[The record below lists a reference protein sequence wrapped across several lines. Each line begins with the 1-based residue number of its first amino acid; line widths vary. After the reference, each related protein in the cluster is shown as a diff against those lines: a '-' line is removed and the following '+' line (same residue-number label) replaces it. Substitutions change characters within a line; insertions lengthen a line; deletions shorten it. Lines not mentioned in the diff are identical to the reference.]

1 MQADGPPEGP
11 GAVAAPGGGV
21 VAPLQAVFEHSLTAA
36 QQLVI
41 ARVRDLLLRH
51 TFELHDIS
59 PAGER
64 IDRIPVAAYIPQI
77 ELRFGDDPRLMVAAF
92 HVRSKEAK
100 QVLVWASSLFFQYLH
115 YHVARISS
123 LNGNPHPMD
132 WEAHQDPTA
141 PARVKSWVEGGG
153 SLIERM
159 HRTNQ

>member
-1 MQADGPPEGP
+1 MQEGRPPEQP
-11 GAVAAPGGGV
+11 GAAVAPGGGI
-21 VAPLQAVFEHSLTAA
+21 VAPLRVIFEHPLPPA

-64 IDRIPVAAYIPQI
+64 IERIPVAAAIPQI
-77 ELRFGDDPRLMVAAF
+77 ELRFGDDPQGMVAAF
-92 HVRSKEAK
+92 YVRSREAK

-115 YHVARISS
+115 YHVARIVSV
-123 LNGNPHPMD
+123 NGNPHAMD
-132 WEAHQDPTA
+132 WEAQQDPSA
-141 PARVKSWVEGGG
+141 PARVKGWVEGGT

-159 HRTNQ
+159 HRRGS

>member
-1 MQADGPPEGP
+1 M
-11 GAVAAPGGGV
+11 
-21 VAPLQAVFEHSLTAA
+21 VAPLRVMFEHPLPPA

-64 IDRIPVAAYIPQI
+64 IERIPVAAAIPQI
-77 ELRFGDDPRLMVAAF
+77 ELRFGDDPQQMVAAF
-92 HVRSKEAK
+92 LVRSKEAK
-100 QVLVWASSLFFQYLH
+100 PVLVWASSLFFQYLH
-115 YHVARISS
+115 YHVARIASVNS
-123 LNGNPHPMD
+123 NPHAMD
-132 WEAHQDPTA
+132 WEAQQDPSA
-141 PARVKSWVEGGG
+141 PARVKAWVEGGT